1 MMTFPEFR
9 ACFPELYRQRVRVVI
24 ADDSL
29 LGRKGLTAL
38 LRQPPVI
45 AVAACV
51 GTAPELLSAC
61 AEKAPDVAVVDLCLP
76 QKGDGL
82 AASREI
88 RARFPRLPIL
98 LVTGHEA
105 ERARAE
111 VKASGVVQGYAL
123 KNYSDGLLWKCVLEV
138 AAGQNAFPTH
148 KSGWLALEL
157 PDQTKLR
164 QLDRQSVEVLG
175 ALAALPQIDTA
186 QEYGLIKELTR
197 VHATHVRLG
206 QEGHVRR
213 VLERVR
219 RRLGMRSVET
229 ARWFKRVS
237 ALP

>member
-1 MMTFPEFR
+1 MTID
-9 ACFPELYRQRVRVVI
+9 ADEL
-24 ADDSL
+24 
-29 LGRKGLTAL
+29 L
-38 LRQPPVI
+38 LRTGSHFMTHADFGCKDGVHKAWMIVERESKEDARSVLPSELRPI
-45 AVAACV
+45 ATIV
-51 GTAPELLSAC
+51 GLNYFTMPMVEELM
-61 AEKAPDVAVVDLCLP
+61 
-76 QKGDGL
+76 
-82 AASREI
+82 R
-88 RARFPRLPIL
+88 R
-98 LVTGHEA
+98 HEA

-186 QEYGLIKELTR
+186 QEYVLIKELTR

-219 RRLGMRSVET
+219 RRLGMRSVEA